1 MSFTIQSLMEKM
13 PAAFLPEKAAGLKA
27 VIQFKFSGVE
37 AGDWFITIQDGH
49 CMVEKGIH
57 PAPQM
62 TLSADSADFIKVF
75 SGELDPMQAFMHGK
89 LKLSGDMSLAMK
101 LVTLFKM
108 R

>member
-62 TLSADSADFIKVF
+62 TLSADSAISSKF
-75 SGELDPMQAFMHGK
+75 
-89 LKLSGDMSLAMK
+89 LAVNSIPCRP
-101 LVTLFKM
+101 LCTAN
-108 R
+108 